1 MMTTQS
7 QFRQPSSRVA
17 VLKCQAT
24 FTSLE
29 RSHLLIL
36 RFAPLH
42 FLTTP
47 LPNLST
53 TALII
58 LDFGIFSLPSSTNPV
73 NMSDVIA
80 DEANYQRIVQT
91 NNVSATQAST

>member
-1 MMTTQS
+1 M
-7 QFRQPSSRVA
+7 PSYI
-17 VLKCQAT
+17 
-24 FTSLE
+24 
-29 RSHLLIL
+29 HLA
-36 RFAPLH
+36 RTVSPLNPPLCAAALPD
-42 FLTTP
+42 LTLTP

-80 DEANYQRIVQT
+80 DEAVCRKIVQT
-91 NNVSATQAST
+91 DNVSATQAST